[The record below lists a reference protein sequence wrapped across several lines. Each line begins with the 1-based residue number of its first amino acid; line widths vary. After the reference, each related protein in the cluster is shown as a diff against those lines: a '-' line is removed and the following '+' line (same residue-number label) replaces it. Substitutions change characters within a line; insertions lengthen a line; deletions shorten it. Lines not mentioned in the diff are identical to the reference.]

1 MQLYILG
8 KNTDDKGTQLE
19 QLTERLLSYQG
30 LENIQ
35 LSVIGTGG
43 NEVDVT
49 AYHKVTIG
57 LKEQTVKLIAECKAH
72 NSPIDITDWFKFKGK
87 LADEQKANP
96 HTIGIMVCLSGAK
109 GSVLGDY
116 NEKHLQDGQLQ
127 LIANAD
133 LRRWLSNSFEL
144 PSEQIIRNKLAGISF
159 SEIDTI
165 NLLYYHKNIYWAISF
180 LDGKYTLSHA
190 DGTPAEKEEVENFF
204 EFIGKYSPY
213 SKDAFVDIRDI
224 EKVQSYLIS
233 INIVLLTALANGY
246 EGDVNEI
253 AKHIIDKSSSEGIDV
268 GILKMA
274 IRNNP
279 FVELRNDSKEIFLKN
294 REAIDVVE
302 FYRAVI
308 YNGCPVELL
317 TSDFYQ
323 KNVNETL
330 LSRISEIQY
339 GFEIP
344 DEKKDDVLFL
354 LKYSPSAMLY
364 ALTPDNMLH
373 GYSVTKQQENMRTLY
388 EMTFI
393 RRLINGFVENF
404 QRQQLSS
411 IYLNSFNISEIKVK
425 SDIIITHHK
434 EERSFDTHS
443 RLVLAKLE
451 GNEDNVV
458 LVESV
463 LD

>member
-1 MQLYILG
+1 M
-8 KNTDDKGTQLE
+8 
-19 QLTERLLSYQG
+19 
-30 LENIQ
+30 
-35 LSVIGTGG
+35 
-43 NEVDVT
+43 
-49 AYHKVTIG
+49 
-57 LKEQTVKLIAECKAH
+57 
-72 NSPIDITDWFKFKGK
+72 KFKGK
-87 LADEQKANP
+87 YYGEQKKNP
-96 HTIGIMVCLSGAK
+96 HAIGIMVCLSGAK
-109 GSVLGDY
+109 GSVVGDY
-116 NEKHLQDGQLQ
+116 NESHQNDEQIQ
-127 LIANAD
+127 LIANTD
-133 LRRWLSNSFEL
+133 LRGWLSNCFDL
-144 PSEQIIRNKLAGISF
+144 PSEQVIRNKLAGISF

-180 LDGKYTLSHA
+180 LNGKYTLSHS
-190 DGTPAEKEEVENFF
+190 DGTPVEKEEVEHFF
-204 EFIGKYSPY
+204 EFIGEYSPY
-213 SKDAFVDIRDI
+213 SKDTFVDIRDM

-246 EGDVNEI
+246 EGDANEI

-323 KNVNETL
+323 KNINETL
-330 LSRISEIQY
+330 LSRISEIQF

-344 DEKKDDVLFL
+344 DEKKDDILFL

-373 GYSVTKQQENMRTLY
+373 GYSIIKHQENMRTLY
-388 EMTFI
+388 EMAFM

-411 IYLNSFNISEIKVK
+411 TYLNSFDISEIKVK
-425 SDIIITHHK
+425 SDIIITHHN
-434 EERSFDTHS
+434 EERNFNTHS
-443 RLVLAKLE
+443 KLVLAKLE

-458 LVESV
+458 LLESV
-463 LD
+463 LDLS

>member
-19 QLTERLLSYQG
+19 QLTERLLNYQG
-30 LENIQ
+30 LDNIQ

-57 LKEQTVKLIAECKAH
+57 LKQQTVKVIVECKAH
-72 NSPIDITDWFKFKGK
+72 QTDIDMTDWLKFKGK
-87 LADEQKANP
+87 YWEEKKKNP
-96 HTIGIMVCLSGAK
+96 HAIGIMVCLSGAK
-109 GSVLGDY
+109 GSVIGDY
-116 NEKHLQDGQLQ
+116 NENHQNDEQLQ

-133 LRRWLSNSFEL
+133 LRGWLSSSFDL
-144 PSEQIIRNKLAGISF
+144 PSEKVIREKLAGISF

-180 LDGKYTLSHA
+180 LDGKYTLSHS
-190 DGTPAEKEEVENFF
+190 DGTPVEKKEVENIF
-204 EFIGKYSPY
+204 EFIGIYSPY

-246 EGDVNEI
+246 EGNVNEI
-253 AKHIIDKSSSEGIDV
+253 AKHIIDKSTSEGISV
-268 GILKMA
+268 EILKMA
-274 IRNNP
+274 IKDNP
-279 FVELRNDSKEIFLKN
+279 FVELRNDSKDIFLKN
-294 REAIDVVE
+294 RDAIDIVE

-317 TSDFYQ
+317 TSDYYQ
-323 KNVNETL
+323 KNINETL

-344 DEKKDDVLFL
+344 EEKKDDVLFL

-373 GYSVTKQQENMRTLY
+373 GYNITKQQENMRALY
-388 EMTFI
+388 EMTFM
-393 RRLINGFVENF
+393 RNLINGFVENY

-411 IYLNSFNISEIKVK
+411 MYLNAFDISMIKVK
-425 SDIIITHHK
+425 SDIIITHHN
-434 EERSFDTHS
+434 EERCFHTHS
-443 RLVLAKLE
+443 KLVLAKLE
-451 GNEDNVV
+451 GNEDNVI
-458 LVESV
+458 LAESV
-463 LD
+463 LG

>member
-35 LSVIGTGG
+35 LNVISAGG

-57 LKEQTVKLIAECKAH
+57 LKQQTVKVIVECKALQTD
-72 NSPIDITDWFKFKGK
+72 IDMTDWLKFKGK
-87 LADEQKANP
+87 YMQEQRKNP

-109 GSVLGDY
+109 GSVIGDY
-116 NEKHLQDGQLQ
+116 NENHQNDEQLQ

-133 LRRWLSNSFEL
+133 LRGWLSSSFDL
-144 PSEQIIRNKLAGISF
+144 PPEKVIRDKLTGISF

-165 NLLYYHKNIYWAISF
+165 NLLYYHKKIYWAVSF
-180 LDGKYTLSHA
+180 LDGKYTLSHS
-190 DGTPAEKEEVENFF
+190 DGTPVEKKEVDYIF
-204 EFIGKYSPY
+204 EFIGTYSPY

-224 EKVQSYLIS
+224 EKVQSYLLS

-253 AKHIIDKSSSEGIDV
+253 AKHIIDKSTSEGISLE
-268 GILKMA
+268 ILKMA

-279 FVELRNDSKEIFLKN
+279 FVELRNDSKDIFLKN
-294 REAIDVVE
+294 RNAIDIVE
-302 FYRAVI
+302 FYKAVI

-317 TSDFYQ
+317 TSDYYQ
-323 KNVNETL
+323 NNINETL
-330 LSRISEIQY
+330 LSRISEIQF
-339 GFEIP
+339 GLEIP
-344 DEKKDDVLFL
+344 EGKKDDVLFL

-373 GYSVTKQQENMRTLY
+373 GYNFTKNQENMRALF
-388 EMTFI
+388 EMTFM
-393 RRLINGFVENF
+393 RKLINGFVANF
-404 QRQQLSS
+404 QRQQLSAM
-411 IYLNSFNISEIKVK
+411 YLNAFDISMIKVK
-425 SDIIITHHK
+425 SDIIITHHN
-434 EERSFDTHS
+434 EERCFYTHS
-443 RLVLAKLE
+443 KLVLAKLE
-451 GNEDNVV
+451 GNEDNV
-458 LVESV
+458 LLLESV